1 MKKFMISLIASMMLF
16 SISIQHAAA
25 EVPTVK
31 LGWTYYVYWYQWE
44 YAKRTG
50 IVKKWEDKM
59 GVKIEIVQVATYTDS
74 LDYMRNGKLDAVTVT
89 NGDAWAIATSRKIKF
104 PINGDFSDGN
114 DVFMSN
120 ECNSLQDC
128 LDKKVKVRYAN
139 DSVSDMLLFACY
151 NDIGVDI
158 RNIPAIE
165 QAESDIV
172 IAFEGGKKASAVTW
186 KPFVNQIHNVNN
198 ICTSAQY
205 PGYIVDGLAVSADMP
220 DNAVK
225 ALIGIWY
232 ETVAL
237 MKDEKV
243 LQAMAAIPG
252 DDIDVFKDQLST
264 TFRLDNPKDA
274 IAFMSSEKFIGNME
288 SRIQKWLLTTGIT
301 AEELG
306 KIGVKFPN
314 GKVIGN
320 ADNVTLEFNSSLVQQ
335 MLDEGLIK

>member
-1 MKKFMISLIASMMLF
+1 MLLGTTMH
-16 SISIQHAAA
+16 QAAA

-44 YAKRTG
+44 FAKRNG
-50 IVKKWEDKM
+50 IVAKWEDKM
-59 GVKIEIVQVATYTDS
+59 GVKIQIVQVATYTDS
-74 LDYMRNGKLDAVTVT
+74 LDYMRNGQLDAVTIT

-104 PINGDFSDGN
+104 PISGDFSDAN
-114 DVFMSN
+114 DVFLSN
-120 ECNSLQDC
+120 ECNSLQNC
-128 LDKKVKVRYAN
+128 LDKKVKIRYAN

-151 NDIGVDI
+151 DDIGVDI
-158 RNIPAIE
+158 RSIPAIE

-172 IAFEGGKKASAVTW
+172 IAFEGGKNASAVTW
-186 KPFVNQIHNVNN
+186 KPFVNQIKNVNN

-220 DNAVK
+220 ENAVK

-232 ETVAL
+232 ETVA
-237 MKDEKV
+237 MMNDEKV
-243 LQAMAAIPG
+243 LQGMAAIPG
-252 DDIDVFKDQLST
+252 DDIESFEDQLST

-288 SRIQKWLLTTGIT
+288 KRVQKWLLTTGLT
-301 AEELG
+301 SADLS

-320 ADNVTLEFNSSLVQQ
+320 PDNVSLEFNSSLVQQ